1 MIFLL
6 NYLPW
11 LIGLLT
17 TYLVIRTQ
25 RKNKRLAFWI
35 LVSGCVATWLLLT
48 LAATSYIPKGTVAPL
63 GNPAFDSTT
72 AEVQDRLRKPGRN
85 SKEAAEFLKE
95 QSDWRKIN
103 AERQKEK
110 QQ

>member
-11 LIGLLT
+11 FIIACTAYLMWRYRSKFTLIEAMIIIVLLIAAN
-17 TYLVIRTQ
+17 VIINSAQ
-25 RKNKRLAFWI
+25 
-35 LVSGCVATWLLLT
+35 
-48 LAATSYIPKGTVAPL
+48 TSYGHKGTVAPL
-63 GNPAFDSTT
+63 GNPAFDAPT
-72 AEVQDRLRKPGRN
+72 AEVQDRLRKPGRD